1 MSFIFVL
8 RAKSPCSGVCLLVLN
23 LHRLDA
29 WLLAVGLAAVQT
41 PPGQPWPCPQGQGG
55 KNGKVSIHC
64 IGFKGLVTNS
74 VYFPSKP
81 PSSVE
86 PNFSW
91 WFSLCGVQRHSWYV
105 PRISVWGSC
114 FSLLAR
120 RRSSSSPAALCS
132 SSSHTRDMTT
142 SLSYTPDNARTT
154 CPHRPLSVTTHLWRL
169 TWGAF
174 GVQQQRS

>member
-1 MSFIFVL
+1 MSLIFVL

-64 IGFKGLVTNS
+64 VGFKGLVTTS

-81 PSSVE
+81 PPSVE

-91 WFSLCGVQRHSWYV
+91 WFSLCGAQRHSWYV
-105 PRISVWGSC
+105 PRISAWGSC
-114 FSLLAR
+114 FSLLAC
-120 RRSSSSPAALCS
+120 RRSSSSLSSRRPLLLIIAHTWRDKLIIIHTWQCAHDMS
-132 SSSHTRDMTT
+132 SSS
-142 SLSYTPDNARTT
+142 SLHHHALVKT
-154 CPHRPLSVTTHLWRL
+154 
-169 TWGAF
+169 
-174 GVQQQRS
+174 